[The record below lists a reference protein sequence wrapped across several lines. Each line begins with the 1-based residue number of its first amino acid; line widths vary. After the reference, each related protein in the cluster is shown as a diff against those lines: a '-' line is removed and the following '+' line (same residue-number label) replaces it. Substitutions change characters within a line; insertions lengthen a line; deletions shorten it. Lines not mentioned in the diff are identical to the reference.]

1 MSAGSSESLALSI
14 PPCTSNGTARAN
26 GTCADPTDP
35 LFRSFSSTM
44 VLLVLVAMIAGTI
57 MVSLAT
63 FHLHKSKMRKRKMQK
78 AQEEY
83 ERDSGR
89 PKAVRGKPTIRH
101 CVMERPTAV
110 QKTDLSTKRSEK
122 EEAADCAGIPEKE
135 CTDNT
140 RHTSQ
145 KRGDHLLEAVA
156 VS

>member
-1 MSAGSSESLALSI
+1 MSTGSFESLALSI
-14 PPCTSNGTARAN
+14 PPCNSNGTARAN

-44 VLLVLVAMIAGTI
+44 VLLVLVAMITGTI
-57 MVSLAT
+57 LISIAT
-63 FHLHKSKMRKRKMQK
+63 FHLHKSKLRKRKMQK

-83 ERDSGR
+83 ERDSGQ
-89 PKAVRGKPTIRH
+89 PKAVRGKPKIRH

-110 QKTDLSTKRSEK
+110 QKSDLNAKSLDKDAIHS
-122 EEAADCAGIPEKE
+122 AGVPENVQ

-145 KRGDHLLEAVA
+145 ARGDHLLESVA

>member
-14 PPCTSNGTARAN
+14 PPCSSNGTARDN
-26 GTCADPTDP
+26 GTCADPTDS
-35 LFRSFSSTM
+35 LLRSFSSTM
-44 VLLVLVAMIAGTI
+44 VLLVLLAIIAGTI
-57 MVSLAT
+57 LISLVT
-63 FHLHKSKMRKRKMQK
+63 FHLHKRKMRKRKMQK

-89 PKAVRGKPTIRH
+89 PKAVRGKPVIRH

-110 QKTDLSTKRSEK
+110 QKSDLNAKRSEK
-122 EEAADCAGIPEKE
+122 EATKSAGIPQKE

-145 KRGDHLLEAVA
+145 ACDNHLLESLA

>member
-1 MSAGSSESLALSI
+1 MSPGSSESLALSI
-14 PPCTSNGTARAN
+14 PPCTSNGTTSAN

-44 VLLVLVAMIAGTI
+44 VLLVLLSMIAGTI
-57 MVSLAT
+57 LVSLAT
-63 FHLHKSKMRKRKMQK
+63 FHLHKSKMRKRKIQR

-89 PKAVRGKPTIRH
+89 PKAVRGKPAIRH

-110 QKTDLSTKRSEK
+110 QKSDVNARRSDQ
-122 EEAADCAGIPEKE
+122 EAAEDAGIPEIK
-135 CTDNT
+135 CADTT

-145 KRGDHLLEAVA
+145 THGDHLLESVA

>member
-1 MSAGSSESLALSI
+1 MSAGSSESLVLSI
-14 PPCTSNGTARAN
+14 PPCNANGTARTN

-57 MVSLAT
+57 LVSLAT
-63 FHLHKSKMRKRKMQK
+63 FHLHKSKLRKRKMQK

-89 PKAVRGKPTIRH
+89 PKAVRGKPAIRH

-110 QKTDLSTKRSEK
+110 QKSDLNAKISDK
-122 EEAADCAGIPEKE
+122 EASGGASIPEKQY
-135 CTDNT
+135 TDNT

-145 KRGDHLLEAVA
+145 TRGDHLLESVA

>member
-14 PPCTSNGTARAN
+14 PPCNPNGTARAN

-57 MVSLAT
+57 LVSLAT
-63 FHLHKSKMRKRKMQK
+63 FHLHKSKLRKRKMQK

-89 PKAVRGKPTIRH
+89 PKAVLGKPEIRH

-110 QKTDLSTKRSEK
+110 QKSDLNSKISDKEATDS
-122 EEAADCAGIPEKE
+122 AGIPEKE
-135 CTDNT
+135 CADST

-145 KRGDHLLEAVA
+145 MRADHLLESVA

>member
-57 MVSLAT
+57 MVSLVT

-89 PKAVRGKPTIRH
+89 PKAVRGKPATRQ

-110 QKTDLSTKRSEK
+110 QKSDLNAKRSDK
-122 EEAADCAGIPEKE
+122 GATGSAGILEKE
-135 CTDNT
+135 CTDST
-140 RHTSQ
+140 GHTSQ
-145 KRGDHLLEAVA
+145 TRGDHLLESVA

>member
-14 PPCTSNGTARAN
+14 PPCTSNGTVRAN

-35 LFRSFSSTM
+35 LFRSFSSTV
-44 VLLVLVAMIAGTI
+44 VLLVLLAMIAGTI
-57 MVSLAT
+57 LVSLAT
-63 FHLHKSKMRKRKMQK
+63 FHLHKSKLRKRKMQK

-89 PKAVRGKPTIRH
+89 PKAVRGKPAIRH

-110 QKTDLSTKRSEK
+110 QKSDLNAKRSEK
-122 EEAADCAGIPEKE
+122 QTTDSACIPEQD

-145 KRGDHLLEAVA
+145 TRGDHLLESVA

>member
-14 PPCTSNGTARAN
+14 PPCNPNGTARAN

-57 MVSLAT
+57 LVSLAT
-63 FHLHKSKMRKRKMQK
+63 FHLHKSKLRKRKMQK

-89 PKAVRGKPTIRH
+89 PKAVLGKPEIRH

-110 QKTDLSTKRSEK
+110 QKSDLNSKISDKEATDS
-122 EEAADCAGIPEKE
+122 AGIPEKE
-135 CTDNT
+135 CADST
-140 RHTSQ
+140 RQTSQ
-145 KRGDHLLEAVA
+145 MSADHLLESVA